1 MKTKLSTVTQFN
13 PSADRALELAA
24 KYKDELALRD
34 AQNKTLL
41 REKHILENKLQQ
53 ANQTIDLFIDER
65 RNRAKSVVD
74 SAALQNKLD
83 QVKKT
88 EQLDLL

>member
-41 REKHILENKLQQ
+41 REKHILENKLQ
-53 ANQTIDLFIDER
+53 
-65 RNRAKSVVD
+65 
-74 SAALQNKLD
+74 
-83 QVKKT
+83 
-88 EQLDLL
+88 

>member
-1 MKTKLSTVTQFN
+1 MSSLKTKLSTVTQFN

-34 AQNKTLL
+34 TQNKNLV

-53 ANQTIDLFIDER
+53 ANQTIDLFIEER
-65 RNRAKSVVD
+65 RSTVNSVVD
-74 SAALQNKLD
+74 SVAL
-83 QVKKT
+83 
-88 EQLDLL
+88 